1 MYNIKFKEE
10 YTYVSI
16 CDIDFK
22 VLVDFD
28 YDENKELYSLTY
40 DNHDYPGS
48 VEFLISFAKSLDVEV
63 WDKEIKSFM
72 LDYIKSQVECFME
85 DEDYNNWTVGVVE
98 DGWELKNKKTNR
110 SVIWKIHDLED
121 DCEII
126 QNEMFKFLNLQQ
138 TK

>member
-1 MYNIKFKEE
+1 MCNIKFKEE

-28 YDENKELYSLTY
+28 EEYDKELYSLIY
-40 DNHDYPGS
+40 DDHGCPGS
-48 VEFLISFAKSLDVEV
+48 VEFLITLADKLDVET

-72 LDYIKSQVECFME
+72 LDYIKSQVECYIE
-85 DEDYNNWTVGVVE
+85 DENYNDWEVGVVE
-98 DGWELKNKKTNR
+98 DGWELKNKKTKR

-121 DCEII
+121 DCEPIL
-126 QNEMFKFLNLQQ
+126 NEMFKFLNLQAN
-138 TK
+138 K

>member
-10 YTYVSI
+10 YTYMSI

-48 VEFLISFAKSLDVEV
+48 VEFLISLVDKLDVEI

-72 LDYIKSQVECFME
+72 LGYIKSQVECFIE
-85 DEDYNNWTVGVVE
+85 DENYNDWEVGVVE
-98 DGWELKNKKTNR
+98 DGWELKNKLTNK
-110 SVIWKIHDLED
+110 SKVWKIHDLED
-121 DCEII
+121 DCEPIL
-126 QNEMFKFLNLQQ
+126 NEMFKFLNLQQ

>member
-16 CDIDFK
+16 CDLDFK

-28 YDENKELYSLTY
+28 YDENKELYSLVY

-48 VEFLISFAKSLDVEV
+48 CEFLISLVDKLDVEV
-63 WDKEIKSFM
+63 WDKEIKSVM
-72 LDYIKSQVECFME
+72 LGYIQNQVECFIE
-85 DEDYNNWTVGVVE
+85 DNDYNNWEVVVVE
-98 DGWELKNKKTNR
+98 DGWKLENKLTNK
-110 SVIWKIHDLED
+110 SKVWKIHDLED

-126 QNEMFKFLNLQQ
+126 QDEMFKFLNLQAN
-138 TK
+138 K